1 MRLGPQIQEVLRS
14 TLIARRNVKPTP
26 SILVPGFKAAGVHCG
41 VKEAGLDLALIVSDA
56 PARAAGVF
64 TQSTVVGA
72 PVEISRDRIR
82 AGNARAVVIN
92 SGVSNV
98 AMGAQ
103 GLRDAAEMAQRAG
116 SAIGVPAE
124 QVLVASTGVIG
135 SRLPMPRIRQGIRAA
150 AAGLEESGLR
160 EAAEAIRT
168 TDTFAKTAVATAD
181 VDGCVVTVAG
191 IAKGSGMIEPNMAT
205 MLAFLVTDAAVAAPA
220 LDRVLRDATNASFN
234 RLSVDG
240 ETSTSDMVLLFANG
254 VAGNRELRG
263 PRSRD
268 AAAFAA
274 AVEKVAIALTRDIA
288 RDGEGATKLVTVR
301 VEGAASGADAERA
314 ARRIANS
321 MLVKTALFGGDA
333 NWGRILQ
340 TVGAAQV
347 RLKLDRAV
355 VRLGGVTVFRAGAST
370 GPAARRK
377 AATKLQAPEVE
388 VAVDLAAGRASAHVW
403 TCDLGYDYVKIN
415 AEYTT

>member
-1 MRLGPQIQEVLRS
+1 
-14 TLIARRNVKPTP
+14 VKPANP
-26 SILVPGFKAAGVHCG
+26 IQVPGFKAAGVHCG
-41 VKEAGLDLALIVSDA
+41 VKESGLDLALVASDV
-56 PARAAGVF
+56 PAHVAGVF
-64 TQSTVVGA
+64 TQSTVIGA
-72 PVEISRDRIR
+72 PVALSRDHVRD
-82 AGNARAVVIN
+82 GSARAVVIN
-92 SGVSNV
+92 SGVANV
-98 AMGAQ
+98 AMGEQ
-103 GLRDAAEMAQRAG
+103 GQRDASEMAQRAAA
-116 SAIGVPAE
+116 AIGVTDD

-135 SRLPMPRIRQGIRAA
+135 SRLPMPRIRRGIRAA
-150 AAGLEESGLR
+150 AEALGQGGFED
-160 EAAEAIRT
+160 AAEAIRT

-181 VDGCVVTVAG
+181 VDGCRVTVAG

-205 MLAFLVTDAAVAAPA
+205 MLAFLMTDAAVAAPF

-254 VAGNRELRG
+254 VANHRELRG
-263 PRSRD
+263 PRSRG

-274 AVEKVAIALTRDIA
+274 AVEKVAISLTRDIA

-301 VEGAASGADAERA
+301 VEGAASAADAERA

-340 TVGAAQV
+340 TVGAARV
-347 RLKLDRAV
+347 RLSLDRAE
-355 VRLGGVTVFRAGAST
+355 VRLGGVTVFRAGASA
-370 GPAARRK
+370 GPAARKR
-377 AATKLQAPEVE
+377 AARKLQAPEVE
-388 VAVDLAAGRASAHVW
+388 VAIDLGAGRAAAQVW